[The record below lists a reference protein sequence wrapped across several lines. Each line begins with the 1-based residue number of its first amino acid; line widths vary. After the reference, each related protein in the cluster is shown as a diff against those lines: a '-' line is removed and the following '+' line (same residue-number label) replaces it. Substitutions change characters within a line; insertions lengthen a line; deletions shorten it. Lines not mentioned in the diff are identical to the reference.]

1 LRANLLRAAAL
12 ALVVASLAGCG
23 AGKAFKLAD
32 QAARVGDWETAVR
45 YYEQAVEADPNSAE
59 YKIAL
64 ERARLAASREHLAKA
79 AELEGKGDLE
89 GAIVE
94 YRRVTEY
101 EPVNRRAAAKVTA
114 LEQTLRDRA
123 EAARPKPAIEQMKE
137 KVKQAAR
144 EPVLSP
150 TSRQPLD
157 VKFAA
162 GMAVKQILE
171 FLGQISG
178 INVLFESTLPESQPT
193 KSAID
198 LSGVTLEQALTLV
211 MTSNGLFYKVM
222 NPKTILVITDN
233 PGNRTKYED
242 QVIKTI
248 PLSHAEPTEIM
259 TILNTIMVVQAGQQP
274 PRMQINKAA
283 NSITIRGSASVVAIA
298 ERVIEN
304 NDKPRAEVVIDV
316 EILEVNRTRVKQYG
330 LSLSNYQIG
339 LGFSPDAPPG
349 GGSAVGG
356 TTGGAA
362 GATAGTA
369 TLATT
374 GFTNVNTLAGGVS
387 PADFY
392 VALPSAVIKFLESD
406 SKTKLI
412 AKPSLRGSEGTKLTA
427 NLGDDIPVPSTSF
440 MPLVAGGTAMNPM
453 TSFTYR
459 PVGVL
464 VAVTPR
470 VTYDGDIILD
480 LEVESSTKG
489 SDVNIGGQNLPAFG
503 SRKVSTRMRLRDGE
517 SNLLAGL
524 LRDDERKSLTGF
536 PGGIHVPVIKQL
548 FSANDEQISQTDIVM
563 LLTPHIIRT
572 QALTE
577 RNLQEIYIGTAQN
590 PVLGG
595 VPPLIGQTTEP
606 VTAEAPPAGAV
617 PPPVA
622 PPITTQP
629 YGTQGAALV
638 GGAPVGRPTPAGT
651 PVVPPGASPI
661 PGTVMMPPAQAAA
674 AAPPPPAPPA
684 AQGAVQAGAP
694 PAQAGPP
701 VAAPPAAQAGAP
713 VTPPPTAQ
721 AATPAGAAP
730 PAQVQGA
737 AAKPPAATPYG
748 LPATPSAGAPAQVTI
763 TVPGPDWRVGQGPY
777 TLTLSALNMTRVS
790 TVTLTLTYNP
800 TALKLRSLQEGSF
813 MRVGV
818 PNTAFAQQA
827 DNAAG
832 RIDITIS
839 RSGDVVGATGSGPLA
854 AVVFD
859 AVAPGTVNFRVS
871 GMANGPGGTIP
882 LQFSPATVTVK

>member
-1 LRANLLRAAAL
+1 LKADLSKAAAL
-12 ALVVASLAGCG
+12 LVVVAVLAGCA
-23 AGKAFKLAD
+23 AGQAFKKAD
-32 QAARVGDWETAVR
+32 QAARVGDWDTAVR
-45 YYEQAVEADPNSAE
+45 YYSQAVEAEPNSAE

-64 ERARLAASREHLAKA
+64 ERARLAASRVHLGNA
-79 AELEGKGDLE
+79 AELEAKGDLE
-89 GAIVE
+89 GAIAE
-94 YRRVTEY
+94 YRQATEFDAT
-101 EPVNRRAAAKVTA
+101 NRRAAAKITA
-114 LEQTLRDRA
+114 LEQVLRDRA

-137 KVKQAAR
+137 KVRQAAA
-144 EPVLSP
+144 ESYLNPA
-150 TSRQPLD
+150 SRQPLV

-162 GMAVKQILE
+162 GVSVKQILE
-171 FLGQISG
+171 FLAQVSG
-178 INVLFESTLPESQPT
+178 INVLFEATYNDSTQA

-198 LSGVTLEQALTLV
+198 LDGVTLEQALQLV
-211 MTSNGLFYKVM
+211 MTSSGLYYKVM
-222 NPKTILVITDN
+222 NPKTILVMPDN
-233 PGNRTKYED
+233 TAMRQRYED

-248 PLSHAEPTEIM
+248 PLSHAEPQDIM
-259 TILNTIMVVQAGQQP
+259 TLLTAILGSQPGQTNP

-304 NDKPRAEVVIDV
+304 NDRPRAEVVIDV

-349 GGSAVGG
+349 GGTAAGG
-356 TTGGAA
+356 TTGGAT
-362 GATAGTA
+362 GGSAGTA
-369 TLATT
+369 TVATT
-374 GFTNVNTLAGGVS
+374 GFTNLNSLAHGVNMT
-387 PADFY
+387 DFY

-412 AKPSLRGSEGTKLTA
+412 AKPSLRGAEGTTLTA
-427 NLGDDIPVPSTSF
+427 NLGDQIPVPSTSF

-453 TSFTYR
+453 TSFTYKD
-459 PVGVL
+459 VGVN
-464 VAVTPR
+464 VSVTPR

-503 SRKVSTRMRLRDGE
+503 SRKVKTRMRLRDGE

-548 FSANDEQISQTDIVM
+548 FSGNDEQISQTDIVM

-577 RNLQEIYIGTAQN
+577 KNLQEIYIGTAQN

-595 VPPLIGQTTEP
+595 APPLIGQA
-606 VTAEAPPAGAV
+606 AEAPPAQSLPVGADAT
-617 PPPVA
+617 PPA
-622 PPITTQP
+622 GAARPPITTQP

-638 GGAPVGRPTPAGT
+638 GGAPVGKPTAAGT

-661 PGTVMMPPAQAAA
+661 PGTVMMPPAQAVAA
-674 AAPPPPAPPA
+674 AQPPAQPPAGQVTPPATPPPAAAQAAPPVATPPA
-684 AQGAVQAGAP
+684 AGAP
-694 PAQAGPP
+694 PPAAAAQT
-701 VAAPPAAQAGAP
+701 PPAA
-713 VTPPPTAQ
+713 
-721 AATPAGAAP
+721 
-730 PAQVQGA
+730 
-737 AAKPPAATPYG
+737 PYG
-748 LPATPSAGAPAQVTI
+748 LPATPAAGAPAMVTI
-763 TVPGPDWRVGQGPY
+763 AVPGPDWRVGQGPY
-777 TLTLSALNMTRVS
+777 TLTLSAQNVARVS

-800 TALKLRSLQEGSF
+800 EAVKIRSIQEASF
-813 MRVGV
+813 MRAGV
-818 PNTAFAQQA
+818 PNTAFAQQS
-827 DNAAG
+827 DTAAG

-839 RSGDVVGATGSGPLA
+839 RSGDVVGASGSGPLA

-859 AVAPGTVNFRVS
+859 AIAPGTVSFRVS
-871 GMANGPGGTIP
+871 GTATGPGGNIP
-882 LQFSPATVTVK
+882 LQFTPATVTVK

>member
-1 LRANLLRAAAL
+1 LRADLLKAAAL
-12 ALVVASLAGCG
+12 VLVVASLAACG

-32 QAARVGDWETAVR
+32 QAARVGDWDTAVR
-45 YYEQAVEADPNSAE
+45 HYEQAVEADPNSAE

-64 ERARLAASREHLAKA
+64 ERARLAASRDHLTKA
-79 AELEGKGDLE
+79 NEFEAKGDIE
-89 GAIVE
+89 GAITE
-94 YRRVTEY
+94 YRRVTDFD
-101 EPVNRRAAAKVTA
+101 PANRRAAAKVSA
-114 LEQTLRDRA
+114 LEQTLRDRI
-123 EAARPKPAIEQMKE
+123 EAARPKPQIEQMKE
-137 KVKQAAR
+137 RVRQAAS
-144 EPVLSP
+144 ETKLDP
-150 TSRQPLD
+150 TSRKPLD
-157 VKFAA
+157 MKFAA
-162 GMAVKQILE
+162 GLPVKQILE
-171 FLGQISG
+171 FLAGASG
-178 INVLFESTLPESQPT
+178 INVLFEGTFNESTAIS

-198 LSGVTLEQALTLV
+198 LGGVTLEQALQLV
-211 MTSNGLFYKVM
+211 MTSNTLFYKVM
-222 NPKTILVITDN
+222 NSKTILVIPDQGT
-233 PGNRTKYED
+233 NRSKYED

-248 PLSHAEPTEIM
+248 PLSHADPKELLG
-259 TILNTIMVVQAGQQP
+259 ILNTILGTQVAQGTSRP
-274 PRMQINKAA
+274 LMQINPTA
-283 NSITIRGSASVVAIA
+283 NSITIRGSASMVAIA

-304 NDKPRAEVVIDV
+304 NDKPRAEVVIDI

-349 GGSAVGG
+349 GGTASGG

-362 GATAGTA
+362 GGTA
-369 TLATT
+369 TVATT
-374 GFTNVNTLAGGVS
+374 GFTNLNTLVHGVS
-387 PADFY
+387 TTDFY

-406 SKTKLI
+406 SKTKLV
-412 AKPSLRGSEGTKLTA
+412 AKPSLRGAEGTKLTA
-427 NLGDDIPVPSTSF
+427 NLGDEIPVPSTSF

-453 TSFTYR
+453 TSFTYKQ
-459 PVGVL
+459 VGVN

-503 SRKVSTRMRLRDGE
+503 SRKVVTRMRLRDGE

-595 VPPLIGQTTEP
+595 TPPMIGQPTEP
-606 VTAEAPPAGAV
+606 DRVEAFPAGVA
-617 PPPVA
+617 PPVA
-622 PPITTQP
+622 APITTQP

-638 GGAPVGRPTPAGT
+638 GGAPLGRPTAAGT

-661 PGTVMMPPAQAAA
+661 PGAVMMPPAQAAA
-674 AAPPPPAPPA
+674 ATTMPPAPAPPP
-684 AQGAVQAGAP
+684 VTAP

-701 VAAPPAAQAGAP
+701 VATPPAAQAVPPAGAG
-713 VTPPPTAQ
+713 TPPPP
-721 AATPAGAAP
+721 ATP
-730 PAQVQGA
+730 PAV
-737 AAKPPAATPYG
+737 TPYG
-748 LPATPSAGAPAQVTI
+748 LPAAPLAVTPAQVTI
-763 TVPGPDWRVGQGPY
+763 TVPAAEWRVGQGPY
-777 TLTLSALNMTRVS
+777 TLTLSALNMTRAA

-800 TALKLRSLQEGSF
+800 AALKLRALQEGSF
-813 MRVGV
+813 MRTGV

-839 RSGDVVGATGSGPLA
+839 RTGDVIGATGSGTLA

-871 GMANGPGGTIP
+871 GTANGPGGSIP
-882 LQFSPATVTVK
+882 LQFTPATVTVK

>member
-1 LRANLLRAAAL
+1 MRANLLRAAAL
-12 ALVVASLAGCG
+12 ALIVASLAGCG

-32 QAARVGDWETAVR
+32 QAARAGDWETAVR

-79 AELEGKGDLE
+79 AEFEGKGDLE
-89 GAIVE
+89 GAIAE

-101 EPVNRRAAAKVTA
+101 DPANRRAAAKVTA
-114 LEQTLRDRA
+114 LEQTLRDRV
-123 EAARPKPAIEQMKE
+123 EAARPKPAIEQLKE

-150 TSRQPLD
+150 TSRQPLE

-178 INVLFESTLPESQPT
+178 INVLFESTLQESATT

-222 NPKTILVITDN
+222 NPKTILIITDN
-233 PGNRTKYED
+233 PGNRTKYQD

-248 PLSHAEPTEIM
+248 PLSHAEPQEIQG
-259 TILNTIMVVQAGQQP
+259 ILNAIMGAQAGGQAL
-274 PRMQINKAA
+274 RMQINKAA
-283 NSITIRGSASVVAIA
+283 NSITLRGSASVVAIA

-304 NDKPRAEVVIDV
+304 NDKPRAEVVVDV

-339 LGFSPDAPPG
+339 LGYSPDAPPG
-349 GGSAVGG
+349 GGTVAGG

-369 TLATT
+369 TVATT
-374 GFTNVNTLAGGVS
+374 GFTNLNTLVHGVS
-387 PADFY
+387 TTDFY

-412 AKPSLRGSEGTKLTA
+412 AKPSLRGAEGSKLTA

-459 PVGVL
+459 SVGVI

-489 SDVNIGGQNLPAFG
+489 SDVNIAGQNLPSFG
-503 SRKVSTRMRLRDGE
+503 SRKVVTRMRLRDGE

-595 VPPLIGQTTEP
+595 TPPLIGQP
-606 VTAEAPPAGAV
+606 DPAAAEAPASGAV
-617 PPPVA
+617 APPVA

-638 GGAPVGRPTPAGT
+638 GGAPVGRPTAAGT
-651 PVVPPGASPI
+651 PVIPQGASPI
-661 PGTVMMPPAQAAA
+661 PGTTMMPPAQAA
-674 AAPPPPAPPA
+674 PPPATP
-684 AQGAVQAGAP
+684 
-694 PAQAGPP
+694 
-701 VAAPPAAQAGAP
+701 P
-713 VTPPPTAQ
+713 VTPPSPAQ
-721 AATPAGAAP
+721 AAPAAATPPAAAAGAAP
-730 PAQVQGA
+730 PVVVPPAQPGA
-737 AAKPPAATPYG
+737 AQPPPASPYG
-748 LPATPSAGAPAQVTI
+748 LPATPSAVVPAQVTI
-763 TVPGPDWRVGQGPY
+763 AVPGPDWRVGQGPVHAH
-777 TLTLSALNMTRVS
+777 ALGAEHDAGVDDH
-790 TVTLTLTYNP
+790 
-800 TALKLRSLQEGSF
+800 ADAHLQPD
-813 MRVGV
+813 R
-818 PNTAFAQQA
+818 AQ
-827 DNAAG
+827 
-832 RIDITIS
+832 T
-839 RSGDVVGATGSGPLA
+839 
-854 AVVFD
+854 
-859 AVAPGTVNFRVS
+859 AVAPGGELHAGGRS
-871 GMANGPGGTIP
+871 EHRLRAAGRQRRGPDRHHDQP
-882 LQFSPATVTVK
+882 QW